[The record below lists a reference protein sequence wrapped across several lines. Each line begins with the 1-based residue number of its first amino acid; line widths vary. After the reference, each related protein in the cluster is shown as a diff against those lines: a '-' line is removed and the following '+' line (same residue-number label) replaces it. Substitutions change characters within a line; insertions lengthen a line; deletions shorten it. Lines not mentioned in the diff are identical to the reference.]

1 MNENLNKNIKKGK
14 LQLSILND
22 EHKLCIV
29 LEFYL
34 LLRKWQWLAKK
45 LIGSDMLFYSVDLHW
60 YYFLV

>member
-1 MNENLNKNIKKGK
+1 MNENLNKNTKKGK

-22 EHKLCIV
+22 ELKLCIV
-29 LEFYL
+29 LESYL

-45 LIGSDMLFYSVDLHW
+45 QIGSEMLFISFDLHW